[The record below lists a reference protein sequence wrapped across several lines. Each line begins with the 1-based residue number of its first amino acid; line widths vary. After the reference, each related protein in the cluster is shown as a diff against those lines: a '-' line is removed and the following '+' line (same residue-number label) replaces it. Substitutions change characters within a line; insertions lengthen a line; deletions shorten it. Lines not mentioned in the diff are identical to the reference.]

1 MRLSDRG
8 AIQLDLLEL
17 QASEI
22 LTLRYASCTLAFE
35 FFTITLADV
44 FAYVQFVSVLYS
56 HACKFALSLNRSDL
70 VVLELLLG
78 PLLHLKGELQKYGEE
93 REGSQAWKISGQASA
108 GHLWGLS
115 AFAAN

>member
-44 FAYVQFVSVLYS
+44 FAYV
-56 HACKFALSLNRSDL
+56 
-70 VVLELLLG
+70 
-78 PLLHLKGELQKYGEE
+78 
-93 REGSQAWKISGQASA
+93 
-108 GHLWGLS
+108 
-115 AFAAN
+115 

>member
-35 FFTITLADV
+35 FFTFTLADV
-44 FAYVQFVSVLYS
+44 SPYV
-56 HACKFALSLNRSDL
+56 
-70 VVLELLLG
+70 
-78 PLLHLKGELQKYGEE
+78 
-93 REGSQAWKISGQASA
+93 
-108 GHLWGLS
+108 
-115 AFAAN
+115 